1 MEGISDPLS
10 RQQLYHLLAKFPA
23 IGDETEADHVID
35 ELLVLSVI
43 KKKGPFFVVT
53 NIPEAFLI
61 RETPAITLPATF
73 PTETFFSALSLI
85 LRQEHANVALP
96 PLGQK

>member
-1 MEGISDPLS
+1 M
-10 RQQLYHLLAKFPA
+10 YHLLAQFPA

-43 KKKGPFFVVT
+43 KKKGPYFVIAHT
-53 NIPEAFLI
+53 PEAFLI

-73 PTETFFSALSLI
+73 PTETFFSALSMI
-85 LRQEHANVALP
+85 LRQEHANVAILAP
-96 PLGQK
+96 AQK